1 MKMESL
7 KEVAEL
13 VGITAIIASLIFVGL
28 QIKQSDQQL
37 AQSEETTEVELYL
50 QIASQERDEL
60 AVIFEHADTWVK
72 GNAGNE
78 MSSTEAVIYAGLVK
92 ARWSSV
98 YWKNASFTVLERTL
112 DVPLHDFAWFLH
124 KNPGARRAWEAMV
137 DDEAERRTTL
147 IPDISLESVDHA
159 AQVIREDLAKLD
171 GLKQ

>member
-7 KEVAEL
+7 KEIAEL

-37 AQSEETTEVELYL
+37 AQSEDTTQVELSL
-50 QIASQERDEL
+50 QIASHERDEL
-60 AVIFEHADTWVK
+60 AVIFEHADTWVR

-78 MSSTEAVIYAGLVK
+78 LSNTEAAIYAGLVK
-92 ARWSSV
+92 ARWSRV
-98 YWKNASFTVLERTL
+98 FWENASLTVLGGTL

-137 DDEAERRTTL
+137 DDEAERRNTL
-147 IPDISLESVDHA
+147 IPDISWESVDHA
-159 AQVIREDLAKLD
+159 AQVVREDLAKLD
-171 GLKQ
+171 VLNP